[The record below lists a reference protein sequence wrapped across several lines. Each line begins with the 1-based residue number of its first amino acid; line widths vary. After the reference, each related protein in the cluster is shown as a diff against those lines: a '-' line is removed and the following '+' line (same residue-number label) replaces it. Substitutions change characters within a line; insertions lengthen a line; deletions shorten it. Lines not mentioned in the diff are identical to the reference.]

1 MKKNIESLNGFRFVL
16 AVFVFLCHNS
26 TFVLDESLAWLSN
39 FTAPLGGIA
48 VTAFFVLSGFCVYL
62 GYSKKFQTVTKET
75 YLEFEKKRIKKIYP
89 LYFFTNVIALLI
101 QFAVQSFSDHTFL
114 HLIHRFCQ
122 SGIKF
127 ILTSLMVQTLVPG
140 YALAGN
146 GAAWFISC
154 IFLIYLVTPFIL
166 HFLLKIKLSN
176 IKAFAG
182 IIICFLVLVIFEC
195 IKSLLIKITG
205 ENSFVELF
213 YVHPFV
219 RIFEY
224 LFGIFTAGIFLNIK
238 SKEIDKNQL
247 SNEKVTEKNHFRN
260 YIVTLFEIVLFF
272 IPFIINFSS
281 KKINNK
287 EALDCLVFSFFI
299 FVISFEKG
307 CLSFLFRTKIF
318 QFFGSL
324 SMEIYLI
331 HYLLHSS
338 KLQFKFETFAV
349 ISHKNLS
356 SFIIFGFI
364 ILNFIVTIILSLLWK
379 KYSRKIPIVNLFEK
393 AFDS

>member
-26 TFVLDESLAWLSN
+26 AFALDENLAWLSN
-39 FTAPLGGIA
+39 FTAALGGIA

-62 GYSKKFQTVTKET
+62 GYSTKFQTITRES
-75 YLEFEKKRIKKIYP
+75 YLKFEKKRIKKIYP
-89 LYFFTNVIALLI
+89 LYFFANVIALLI
-101 QFAVQSFSDHTFL
+101 QFAVQSFNDHVFI

-127 ILTSLMVQTLVPG
+127 VLTSLMVQTLVPG
-140 YALAGN
+140 YALSGN

-176 IKAFAG
+176 VKAAVGIIVCCFALFMLEGIKAW
-182 IIICFLVLVIFEC
+182 
-195 IKSLLIKITG
+195 LIKLTG
-205 ENSFVELF
+205 ENSFIELF

-224 LFGIFTAGIFLNIK
+224 LCGIFAAEIFLSVNSGK
-238 SKEIDKNQL
+238 QM
-247 SNEKVTEKNHFRN
+247 EKTGN
-260 YIVTLFEIVLFF
+260 YVFTLFEIVLFF
-272 IPFIINFSS
+272 IPFIINFLS
-281 KKINNK
+281 KFETN
-287 EALDCLVFSFFI
+287 EALSCFVFLLFI
-299 FVISFEKG
+299 FTISFEKG
-307 CLSFLFRTKIF
+307 GLSFLFRTKIF
-318 QFFGSL
+318 QFFGSI

-338 KLQFKFETFAV
+338 KLQFKFESFVVMA
-349 ISHKNLS
+349 HKNLS
-356 SFIIFGFI
+356 AFIIFGFI
-364 ILNFIVTIILSLLWK
+364 ILNFIVTIALSLLWK
-379 KYSRKIPIVNLFEK
+379 KYSHKIFFVNLFER
-393 AFDS
+393 ALDS